1 MPFVGGG
8 CQLRTVFP
16 DCPRCTLVKAD
27 GESDIQVRVIGGIKL
42 CHIIVCYGIGDFSL
56 CHLGDEVFCTDTVV
70 GHFMDVDTSS
80 ELFVQIDQPFIIF
93 SGLHIYIFPDEFRYV
108 FQWFGASAVTLH
120 DDLVRDDLFAAI
132 KQAVFPFLGDGKVVG
147 YEVSLAC
154 QQLLYEF
161 VHIPGYLYSQLH
173 SQALGKLF
181 AQLILESH
189 VLATVDEVGSGT
201 VQCQYDQFSA
211 VLYLLQVI
219 RFFFF
224 GRMSSTASC
233 DAAQQQQQDNWDGR
247 IDNG

>member
-1 MPFVGGG
+1 
-8 CQLRTVFP
+8 
-16 DCPRCTLVKAD
+16 
-27 GESDIQVRVIGGIKL
+27 
-42 CHIIVCYGIGDFSL
+42 
-56 CHLGDEVFCTDTVV
+56 
-70 GHFMDVDTSS
+70 MDVDTSS

-120 DDLVRDDLFAAI
+120 DDLFAAI

-181 AQLILESH
+181 A
-189 VLATVDEVGSGT
+189 
-201 VQCQYDQFSA
+201 
-211 VLYLLQVI
+211 
-219 RFFFF
+219 
-224 GRMSSTASC
+224 
-233 DAAQQQQQDNWDGR
+233 
-247 IDNG
+247 